1 MRKAYSVSQVNAYI
15 KHMFSEDYLL
25 RSLLVRGEVSN
36 CKYHSSGHIYFT
48 LKDASGTLACVMFA
62 GRRRGLS
69 FLMKEGDQVIVSG
82 TVDVYER
89 DGRYQLYAMQI
100 IRDGVGALNERYE
113 QLKRRLEEQG
123 MFDERYKQAI
133 PAYIRT
139 LGVVTAPTGAAVR
152 DIINIAHRR
161 NPYVKI
167 ILYPAIVQGDQ
178 AADSIITGIHALEDL
193 GVDTIIIGRGGG
205 SIEDLWAFNEE
216 KVAQAVFDCAVPVIS
231 AVGHETDTVITDYVA
246 DLRAPT
252 PSAAAELAVYDY
264 ERFRDDL
271 EAFYNSLNQSMQ
283 YRLDRCREKTRTMQ
297 LQLQHLSPAA
307 RIRQQRTEAAR
318 YADRLQARMR
328 MRLADSRARLRI
340 GDSLTYSMNRR
351 LSGTKHRMQVLAAR
365 MEALSPLARLSGGY
379 GFVTDSRG
387 KGVFTVGPDGLTPRK
402 PINRRSKMPR
412 RKKTEE
418 VQAQQ
423 EVPQEQELTIEE
435 TFERLQ
441 ALLARMEEEDVS
453 LEESFDCYEQ
463 GMKLLRACNDKIDR
477 VEQKVLKLSED
488 GSLEEF

>member
-1 MRKAYSVSQVNAYI
+1 MIPKLCIQ
-15 KHMFSEDYLL
+15 
-25 RSLLVRGEVSN
+25 LLVENAVRSITTQAPPWHVSIICTQDEREWRVTVSDNGPGFDPEVDRRLRAQMDQ
-36 CKYHSSGHIYFT
+36 I
-48 LKDASGTLACVMFA
+48 LADGA
-62 GRRRGLS
+62 G
-69 FLMKEGDQVIVSG
+69 V
-82 TVDVYER
+82 
-89 DGRYQLYAMQI
+89 
-100 IRDGVGALNERYE
+100 LNERYE
-113 QLKRRLEEQG
+113 RLKKRLHEEG
-123 MFDERYKQAI
+123 YFDEAHKKPI
-133 PAYIRT
+133 PKFIRT
-139 LGVVTAPTGAAVR
+139 LGVVTASTGAAVR
-152 DIINIAHRR
+152 DIIHITMRR
-161 NPYVKI
+161 NPGVQI

-264 ERFRDDL
+264 ERFRDDM

-307 RIRQQRTEAAR
+307 RIRQQRMEAAR

-387 KGVFTVGPDGLTPRK
+387 KGVFTVDTLREGD
-402 PINRRSKMPR
+402 
-412 RKKTEE
+412 
-418 VQAQQ
+418 
-423 EVPQEQELTIEE
+423 
-435 TFERLQ
+435 
-441 ALLARMEEEDVS
+441 
-453 LEESFDCYEQ
+453 
-463 GMKLLRACNDKIDR
+463 LLRVRLRDGSVRTR
-477 VEQKVLKLSED
+477 VEEIERTAPAQAHTQGETGRTDPAETHKQ
-488 GSLEEF
+488 EE

>member
-1 MRKAYSVSQVNAYI
+1 
-15 KHMFSEDYLL
+15 
-25 RSLLVRGEVSN
+25 
-36 CKYHSSGHIYFT
+36 
-48 LKDASGTLACVMFA
+48 
-62 GRRRGLS
+62 
-69 FLMKEGDQVIVSG
+69 
-82 TVDVYER
+82 
-89 DGRYQLYAMQI
+89 
-100 IRDGVGALNERYE
+100 
-113 QLKRRLEEQG
+113 
-123 MFDERYKQAI
+123 
-133 PAYIRT
+133 
-139 LGVVTAPTGAAVR
+139 
-152 DIINIAHRR
+152 
-161 NPYVKI
+161 
-167 ILYPAIVQGDQ
+167 
-178 AADSIITGIHALEDL
+178 
-193 GVDTIIIGRGGG
+193 VDTIIIGRGGG

-307 RIRQQRTEAAR
+307 RIRQQRMEAAR

-387 KGVFTVGPDGLTPRK
+387 KGVFTVDTLREGD
-402 PINRRSKMPR
+402 
-412 RKKTEE
+412 
-418 VQAQQ
+418 
-423 EVPQEQELTIEE
+423 
-435 TFERLQ
+435 
-441 ALLARMEEEDVS
+441 
-453 LEESFDCYEQ
+453 
-463 GMKLLRACNDKIDR
+463 LLRVRLRDGSVRTR
-477 VEQKVLKLSED
+477 VEEIERTAPAQAHTQGETGRTDPAETHKQ
-488 GSLEEF
+488 EE

>member
-1 MRKAYSVSQVNAYI
+1 
-15 KHMFSEDYLL
+15 
-25 RSLLVRGEVSN
+25 
-36 CKYHSSGHIYFT
+36 
-48 LKDASGTLACVMFA
+48 
-62 GRRRGLS
+62 
-69 FLMKEGDQVIVSG
+69 
-82 TVDVYER
+82 
-89 DGRYQLYAMQI
+89 
-100 IRDGVGALNERYE
+100 
-113 QLKRRLEEQG
+113 
-123 MFDERYKQAI
+123 MFDERYKQVI

-216 KVAQAVFDCAVPVIS
+216 KVAQAVFDCAVPIIS

-264 ERFRDDL
+264 ERFRDDM

-307 RIRQQRTEAAR
+307 RIRQQRMEAAR

-387 KGVFTVGPDGLTPRK
+387 KGVFTVDTLREGD
-402 PINRRSKMPR
+402 
-412 RKKTEE
+412 
-418 VQAQQ
+418 
-423 EVPQEQELTIEE
+423 
-435 TFERLQ
+435 
-441 ALLARMEEEDVS
+441 
-453 LEESFDCYEQ
+453 
-463 GMKLLRACNDKIDR
+463 LLRVRLRDGSVRTR
-477 VEQKVLKLSED
+477 VEEIERTAPAQAHTQGEIGRTDLAETHTQGETGRTDLAETHTQGETGGTDPAETHKQ
-488 GSLEEF
+488 EE